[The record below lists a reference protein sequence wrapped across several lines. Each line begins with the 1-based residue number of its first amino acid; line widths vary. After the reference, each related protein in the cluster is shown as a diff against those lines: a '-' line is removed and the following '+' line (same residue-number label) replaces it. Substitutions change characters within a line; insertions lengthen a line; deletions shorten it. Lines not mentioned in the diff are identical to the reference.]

1 VGEESMTPDR
11 IILIICVIVFTLTA
25 AVCDWRTK
33 KLPNVLTV
41 TAFVC
46 ALLFHLVYG
55 LTQDGLRGAGQQLVF
70 ALAGFGTG
78 FGILLVM
85 WLMGSGGGG
94 DVKYMGAL
102 GAWLGA
108 MLTFQV
114 FIVSALLVVVGAMM
128 VFSWEFIG
136 KGLIRTRAR
145 YIEHGEQRTPS
156 SEEAAKARRT
166 RRRILPFGVPAA
178 LATWLVLFVSEF
190 IR

>member
-1 VGEESMTPDR
+1 MAAER
-11 IILIICVIVFTLTA
+11 IILILCVLVFTLLA

-33 KLPNVLTV
+33 KLPNKLTV
-41 TAFVC
+41 TAFVS
-46 ALLFHLVYG
+46 ALVFHLIYG
-55 LTQDGLRGAGQQLVF
+55 MTQNGLRGAGQQLVF

-108 MLTFQV
+108 VLTFQV
-114 FIVSALLVVVGAMM
+114 FIVSALLVLVGSFLVLAWA
-128 VFSWEFIG
+128 FCG
-136 KGLIRTRAR
+136 KGLMRTRAR
-145 YIEHGEQRTPS
+145 YLERGSDRPVKNV
-156 SEEAAKARRT
+156 EEAQARRT
-166 RRRILPFGVPAA
+166 RRRLMPFGVPAA
-178 LATWLVLFVSEF
+178 LATWVVLFVSEF

>member
-1 VGEESMTPDR
+1 MGPDR
-11 IILIICVIVFTLTA
+11 ILLIICVIAFTLAA

-33 KLPNVLTV
+33 KLPNRLTV

-46 ALLFHLVYG
+46 ALLFHLIYG
-55 LTQDGLRGAGQQLVF
+55 MTQGGLRGAGQQLVF

-108 MLTFQV
+108 VLTLQV
-114 FIVSALLVVVGAMM
+114 FLVSALLVVVGSMM
-128 VFSWEFIG
+128 VLAWGFVE

-145 YIEHGEQRTPS
+145 YIEQGGEHPAKS
-156 SEEAAKARRT
+156 AEASQARRT
-166 RRRILPFGVPAA
+166 RRRILPFGIPAA
-178 LATWLVLFVSEF
+178 LATWVVLFVSEF